1 MYGKTFEI
9 EASDTQTCWADLQ
22 DRQIRIHRTIPSP
35 QGFSQGSDE
44 VLLQWDVEVLRS
56 LLTWADQD
64 GDVNAFLTGPM
75 AHQIREHSKEL
86 GMTPEMF
93 VWHAV
98 KVFIEV
104 GADS

>member
-1 MYGKTFEI
+1 MGANTFEI
-9 EASDTQTCWADLQ
+9 NASDTHTIWAELRDGQ
-22 DRQIRIHRTIPSP
+22 VMIHRTSHSP
-35 QGFSQGSDE
+35 EGDE
-44 VLLQWDVEVLRS
+44 VLLQWDVDVLHNLRA
-56 LLTWADQD
+56 WATLEE
-64 GDVNAFLTGPM
+64 GVSAYFSGPM

-104 GADS
+104 GTA